1 MMNNNNNCNCNLD
14 YHINIVYC
22 GGACDTY
29 YREYN
34 QTLKFFMSDY
44 SENHMIVSSSDW
56 EGYNDTIKFRE
67 SKWYCM
73 LSNGAFISVGKP
85 INIAEEYGDECV
97 IVKIT
102 NGFKP

>member
-1 MMNNNNNCNCNLD
+1 MMNNNNSTLD
-14 YHINIVYC
+14 YHICIVYC

-44 SENHMIVSSSDW
+44 SNNHMIVSSSDW
-56 EGYNDTIKFRE
+56 VGYNDTIKYGE
-67 SKWYCM
+67 SKYYCM
-73 LSNGAFISVGKP
+73 LSNGAFISVGMPK
-85 INIAEEYGDECV
+85 NLNEEYGDDCV

-102 NGFKP
+102 NSFKA